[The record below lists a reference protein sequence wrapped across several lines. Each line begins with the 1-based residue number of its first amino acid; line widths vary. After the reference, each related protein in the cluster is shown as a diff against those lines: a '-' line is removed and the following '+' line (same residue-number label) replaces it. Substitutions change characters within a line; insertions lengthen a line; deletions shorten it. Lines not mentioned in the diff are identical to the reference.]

1 MADIELTTLTN
12 GLTLV
17 TERDD
22 AHAACALRWALP
34 TGVVR
39 DPDAMIGL
47 SAVVEEL
54 LMRGSETL
62 DSRDQSDA
70 FDVLGASRGSET
82 TTFAHELSVTCPE
95 PDHR

>member
-39 DPDAMIGL
+39 APDAMIGL

-54 LMRGSETL
+54 LVHKKRR
-62 DSRDQSDA
+62 RDLRDPA
-70 FDVLGASRGSET
+70 TIRMVFEG
-82 TTFAHELSVTCPE
+82 
-95 PDHR
+95 